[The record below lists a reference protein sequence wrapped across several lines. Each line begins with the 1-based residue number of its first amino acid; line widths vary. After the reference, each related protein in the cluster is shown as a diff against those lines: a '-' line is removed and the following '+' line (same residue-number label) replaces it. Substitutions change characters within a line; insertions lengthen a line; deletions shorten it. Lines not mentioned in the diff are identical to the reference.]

1 MIARVDARHQAELSV
16 VCDLNGFIERLEG
29 GQEGHWTEHFLSGD
43 SHRGPNA
50 GKKCGSDE
58 KAGRQTRVSRQLGLS
73 GDRGTLFLS
82 QLDIA
87 QHALLVRLRHQRAH
101 VSGPVRAV
109 ADLEASH
116 GESQSCN
123 ELVM

>member
-1 MIARVDARHQAELSV
+1 IARVDARHQAELSV

-29 GQEGHWTEHFLSGD
+29 GQEGHWTEDFLSGD

-73 GDRGTLFLS
+73 GYRATLFLS
-82 QLDIA
+82 PPDIA
-87 QHALLVRLRHQRAH
+87 QHALLVGLRPQRAH
-101 VSGPVRAV
+101 VSRPVSARAG
-109 ADLEASH
+109 LEASDD
-116 GESQSCN
+116 EW
-123 ELVM
+123 